1 MIGVIM
7 QKESL
12 NYIEQDKF
20 YSLLKRTFEVLISI
34 IMILI
39 SKFIFVFLFIRKLI
53 CKREIF
59 IKKEFFLNESKT
71 IHLTFFNCENI
82 LIRSIPLF
90 YHVLLSNISFIGVA
104 LVRYK
109 SNIKYQVNHKPGIF
123 SLWFIRRNTKMQ
135 NCTISS
141 CNKEYIENK
150 CILTDIK
157 IFFKSFVSLLYFTS
171 NKKYSKQ
178 VKIFDISFDNL
189 KIKDILE
196 LIQVSIEN
204 NIKRRIYFINAD
216 CLNKTFENK
225 EYKDILNNKDLLL
238 ADGSGV
244 NMACNILKTPL
255 IENLNGTDML
265 PLICNLS
272 CSKKYKIFLL
282 GAKEGVAN
290 KMKEKLELK
299 YPNIQIVGTQH
310 GFLDDESSCIKVLN
324 KINKLQTDILF
335 VAMGAP
341 FQEIFIEKYK
351 NVISAKITLGVGGLF
366 DFYSTNTNR
375 APLYIRE
382 LGFEWIY
389 RMIQEPKRMWK
400 RYILGNPLFLY
411 RVFKYKK
418 VEEKNS
424 LINIYLNNYDKPNRY
439 KMNKSLWK
447 WQFILRNK
455 IKRLIDIFASIIL
468 MICLSPLLI
477 TIMMIIKI
485 TSKGNIFFI
494 QKRVGISGTLFN
506 MYKFRS
512 MVVDA
517 EELKA
522 KLMDQ
527 NQSADGVLFKMS
539 DDPRITKV
547 GRFIRKTSI
556 DELPQLLNVLKGEMS
571 LVGPRPPIIEE
582 VKQYN
587 MDDKKRLDVKPG
599 ITCIW
604 QVSGRSKIPFKEQV
618 KMDKEYIKN
627 QSIYKD
633 IVLLLK
639 TIPAVLFQKGS
650 Y

>member
-1 MIGVIM
+1 M
-7 QKESL
+7 QKKSL

-20 YSLLKRTFEVLISI
+20 YVLTKRTFEIFISI
-34 IMILI
+34 IMIFI
-39 SKFIFVFLFIRKLI
+39 SLFVGLVLFIRKVI
-53 CKREIF
+53 YKKEIF
-59 IKKEFFLNESKT
+59 LKREFFLNEDQT
-71 IHLTFFNCENI
+71 INLTFFNCENI
-82 LIRSIPLF
+82 FLRSIPLF
-90 YHVLLSNISFIGVA
+90 YHVLLWDISFVGVA
-104 LVRYK
+104 LVKYK
-109 SNIKYQVNHKPGIF
+109 SNIKYKVIHKPGIF
-123 SLWFIRRNTKMQ
+123 SLWFIRKNTKMQ

-141 CNKEYIENK
+141 CNKEYIENRS
-150 CILTDIK
+150 ILSDTK
-157 IFFKSFVSLLYFTS
+157 IFFKSLISLLYFTS
-171 NKKYSKQ
+171 NKNYIKK

-189 KIKDILE
+189 NMKNILK
-196 LIQVSIEN
+196 LIQTSIEK

-216 CLNKTFENK
+216 CLNKTFEDKQYK
-225 EYKDILNNKDLLL
+225 EILKNSDILL

-255 IENLNGTDML
+255 VENLNGTDML
-265 PLICNLS
+265 PFICELS
-272 CSKKYKIFLL
+272 SSNAYKIFLL

-290 KMKEKLELK
+290 KMKEELEQK
-299 YPNIQIVGTQH
+299 YPNIQIIGTHH
-310 GFLDDESSCIKVLN
+310 GFLEDEKSSLEVLK
-324 KINKLQTDILF
+324 KINDLQTDILF

-341 FQEIFIEKYK
+341 SQETFIEKYK
-351 NVISAKITLGVGGLF
+351 DKINAKVTLGVGGLF
-366 DFYSTNTNR
+366 DFYSTNTKR

-382 LGFEWIY
+382 LGFEWVY

-418 VEEKNS
+418 EEEQNN
-424 LINIYLNNYDKPNRY
+424 LINIYLDNYEKPKRY
-439 KMNKSLWK
+439 KINKSLW
-447 WQFILRNK
+447 QCQAILRNT
-455 IKRLIDIFASIIL
+455 IKRTIDIFASIIL

-477 TIMMIIKI
+477 TIMIIIKA

-522 KLMDQ
+522 KLMEQ
-527 NQSADGVLFKMS
+527 NQSSDGVLFKMK

-547 GRFIRKTSI
+547 GKFIRKTSI

-571 LVGPRPPIIEE
+571 LVGPRPPVIEE

>member
-7 QKESL
+7 QKKSL
-12 NYIEQDKF
+12 NYIEQDKL
-20 YSLLKRTFEVLISI
+20 YVLLKRTFEVFISI
-34 IMILI
+34 IMIFI
-39 SKFIFVFLFIRKLI
+39 SRFIFSFLFIRKLI
-53 CKREIF
+53 YKKKIF
-59 IKKEFFLNESKT
+59 VKKEFFLNEYKT
-71 IHLTFFNCENI
+71 INLTFFNCENI

-90 YHVLLSNISFIGVA
+90 YHILLSDISFVGVA
-104 LVRYK
+104 LVKYK
-109 SNIKYQVNHKPGIF
+109 SNIKYKVIHKPGIF

-141 CNKEYIENK
+141 CNKEYIENRSV
-150 CILTDIK
+150 LSDTK
-157 IFFKSFVSLLYFTS
+157 IFFKSLVSLLYFTA
-171 NKKYSKQ
+171 NKNYSKK

-196 LIQVSIEN
+196 LIQISIDE

-225 EYKDILNNKDLLL
+225 EYKKILKNKDILL

-255 IENLNGTDML
+255 QENLNGTDML
-265 PLICNLS
+265 PFICNLAS
-272 CSKKYKIFLL
+272 SNKYKIFLL
-282 GAKEGVAN
+282 GAKEGVAQ
-290 KMKEKLELK
+290 KMKEELELK
-299 YPNIQIVGTQH
+299 YPNIQIVGCNQ
-310 GFLDDESSCIKVLN
+310 GFLEDENSCTKVLK
-324 KINKLQTDILF
+324 KINNLQTDILF

-341 FQEIFIEKYK
+341 SQETFIEKYK
-351 NVISAKITLGVGGLF
+351 DRISAKITLGVGGLF
-366 DFYSTNTNR
+366 DFYSTNTKR

-382 LGFEWIY
+382 LGFEWVY

-418 VEEKNS
+418 EEEKNS
-424 LINIYLNNYDKPNRY
+424 LINIYLKNYESPKKYQIR
-439 KMNKSLWK
+439 KTLWQ
-447 WQFILRNK
+447 WQFILRNT
-455 IKRLIDIFASIIL
+455 IKRLIDIFASILL
-468 MICLSPLLI
+468 MILLSPLLLSI
-477 TIMMIIKI
+477 MIIIKR

-494 QKRVGISGTLFN
+494 QKRVGINGTLFN

-517 EELKA
+517 EELKI
-522 KLMDQ
+522 KLMEQ
-527 NQSADGVLFKMS
+527 NQSSDGVLFKMK

-547 GRFIRKTSI
+547 GKFIRKASI

-618 KMDKEYIKN
+618 KMDKEYIKS

>member
-1 MIGVIM
+1 M
-7 QKESL
+7 QTKSL
-12 NYIEQDKF
+12 NYTEQDKLYLF
-20 YSLLKRTFEVLISI
+20 LKRTFEIFIST
-34 IMILI
+34 IMIFI
-39 SKFIFVFLFIRKLI
+39 SSFIIVFLFIRKVI
-53 CKREIF
+53 YKRKIF
-59 IKKEFFLNESKT
+59 VKKDFFLNEYQT
-71 IHLTFFNCENI
+71 ISLTFFNCENI
-82 LIRSIPLF
+82 FIRNLTLF
-90 YHVLLSNISFIGVA
+90 YHVLISDISFVGVA
-104 LVRYK
+104 LIKYK
-109 SNIKYQVNHKPGIF
+109 SNIKYQVIHKPGMF
-123 SLWFIRRNTKMQ
+123 SLWFIRKNSKMP

-141 CNKEYIENK
+141 CNKEYIENRSV
-150 CILTDIK
+150 LNDTK
-157 IFFKSFVSLLYFTS
+157 IFFKSLISLLYFTS
-171 NKKYSKQ
+171 SKNYVKK
-178 VKIFDISFDNL
+178 VNIFDIHFDNL
-189 KIKDILE
+189 KMKEILS
-196 LIQVSIEN
+196 LIQSSIET
-204 NIKRRIYFINAD
+204 NIKRRIYFVNAD

-225 EYKDILNNKDLLL
+225 EYKDVLKNADIILP
-238 ADGSGV
+238 DGSGI
-244 NMACNILKTPL
+244 NMACNILKKPL

-265 PLICNLS
+265 PLICNIS
-272 CSKKYKIFLL
+272 SSNNYRIFLL

-290 KMKEKLELK
+290 KMKEELEEK
-299 YPNIQIVGTQH
+299 YPNIKIVGTHH
-310 GFLDDESSCIKVLN
+310 GFLENNGSELEVLE
-324 KINKLQTDILF
+324 KINALKTDILF

-341 FQEIFIEKYK
+341 SQELFIEKYK
-351 NVISAKITLGVGGLF
+351 DIINAKITLGVGGLF
-366 DFYSTNTNR
+366 DFYSTNIKR

-389 RMIQEPKRMWK
+389 RMIQEPKRMWR

-411 RVFKYKK
+411 RVFKFKK
-418 VEEKNS
+418 EEEQNS
-424 LINIYLNNYDKPNRY
+424 LINVYLNNYERPQRY
-439 KMNKSLWK
+439 KLNKSLWQ
-447 WQFILRNK
+447 WQFILRNT
-455 IKRLIDIFASIIL
+455 IKRFIDIVASIIL
-468 MICLSPLLI
+468 LICLSPLLLSV
-477 TIMMIIKI
+477 MIIIKL
-485 TSKGNIFFI
+485 TSKGDIFFI
-494 QKRVGISGTLFN
+494 QKRVGIAGTLFS

-522 KLMDQ
+522 KLMEQ
-527 NQSADGVLFKMS
+527 NQSKDGVLFKMV

-547 GRFIRKTSI
+547 GKFIRKTSI

-571 LVGPRPPIIEE
+571 LVGPRPPVIDE